1 MTNCLTTDNNQN
13 YNLILKEY
21 NNKNKESSNYKEESK
36 NTIATMFNNLQ
47 KKEKED
53 NELFESKIIDNEDEI
68 NSIESKISTRLFR
81 DDNFMRE
88 NPISARY
95 CGDSKKIMKDEISIL
110 KEAKKEQESKI
121 KETEEELQKEQIMR
135 ETKIQ
140 EQLNNVNNYYNDC
153 SKVGKDKKYRVIS
166 KKGRIIIFSFAV
178 FLFMSL
184 LLIFFLFI

>member
-1 MTNCLTTDNNQN
+1 
-13 YNLILKEY
+13 
-21 NNKNKESSNYKEESK
+21 
-36 NTIATMFNNLQ
+36 MFNNLQ

-88 NPISARY
+88 NPTSARY